1 MVNKIS
7 MRNSLLHITLATHQ
21 VLGGSKFNLAYT
33 YTQEL
38 MLMPHVSAE
47 FALEGGAS
55 QHNKPTLVL
64 SLMPLWA
71 LELRCRV
78 LMTPSG
84 GGAFTMAE
92 LTIWGIHRKSSFL
105 GTCRQW
111 QTGVGK
117 HES

>member
-1 MVNKIS
+1 MQQSN
-7 MRNSLLHITLATHQ
+7 
-21 VLGGSKFNLAYT
+21 
-33 YTQEL
+33 
-38 MLMPHVSAE
+38 
-47 FALEGGAS
+47 
-55 QHNKPTLVL
+55 PTLVL

-92 LTIWGIHRKSSFL
+92 LTIWGIHRKSCFL
-105 GTCRQW
+105 GTCRQQ

-117 HES
+117 HESQSFRKVLNLMHCGKEEVLAWTSPFSPVLTTWQRL